1 MAIQNSLS
9 LLQSINDSQL
19 AAYHKTP
26 TLLYPILKQAIPELL
41 NIEASLF
48 ELNKL
53 SDYFDDDIP
62 FWFKKGIKGKKW
74 TQIDCF
80 SNTIKCLLP
89 ILEWCAGKGHLGRLI
104 HHKTGAKVSAIEW
117 SSDLCKQGQQ
127 LAVQQDIEQ
136 NFIEANV
143 LLGEADEYLNQQQH
157 VVALHACGHLH
168 VHLINRAK
176 KLSTKK

>member
-41 NIEASLF
+41 NIEPSLF

-62 FWFKKGIKGKKW
+62 FWFKKGIKGK
-74 TQIDCF
+74 
-80 SNTIKCLLP
+80 S
-89 ILEWCAGKGHLGRLI
+89 GR
-104 HHKTGAKVSAIEW
+104 
-117 SSDLCKQGQQ
+117 
-127 LAVQQDIEQ
+127 
-136 NFIEANV
+136 
-143 LLGEADEYLNQQQH
+143 
-157 VVALHACGHLH
+157 
-168 VHLINRAK
+168 R
-176 KLSTKK
+176 